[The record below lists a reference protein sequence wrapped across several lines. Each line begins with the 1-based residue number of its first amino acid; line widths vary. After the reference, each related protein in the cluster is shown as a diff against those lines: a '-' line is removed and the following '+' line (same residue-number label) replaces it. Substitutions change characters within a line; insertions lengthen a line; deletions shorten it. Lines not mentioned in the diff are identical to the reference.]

1 MKNRID
7 RATEQ
12 KLIPKEIKEKHKGFS
27 EWNSGFTKNNHQS
40 VVQVPI
46 IIPTPHDQEF
56 FASGF
61 LNFNQSASIFSFCFS
76 SVQIIISEKTHNF
89 CVDIDGHQLPTLVYL
104 SREKRPQRSHNFKAG
119 SMNALVKTL
128 SFDRNNVVIVAPIG
142 ITSLIIYI
150 SN

>member
-7 RATEQ
+7 IATEQ

-40 VVQVPI
+40 V
-46 IIPTPHDQEF
+46 
-56 FASGF
+56 
-61 LNFNQSASIFSFCFS
+61 
-76 SVQIIISEKTHNF
+76 VQIIISEKTHNF

-142 ITSLIIYI
+142 ITSLIISI